1 MSQWLTKNKLVFFH
15 WNQSMDIHTKKHI
28 KLKLRDKHRTLCYEY
43 KNAIFLEEVDVQYA
57 VIHY

>member
-1 MSQWLTKNKLVFFH
+1 
-15 WNQSMDIHTKKHI
+15 MDIHTKKHI

-43 KNAIFLEEVDVQYA
+43 KNAIFLEEANVQYV